1 MELFDDYDEF
11 CDVTH
16 NQWEQYWAECEEET
30 DESTQGT

>member
-1 MELFDDYDEF
+1 MGLFDDYNEC

-30 DESTQGT
+30 TEETN